1 MPRRTHDEAM
11 QTRNRILDAAAE
23 HCAQRGYEALSLELV
38 AETAGVTRGAIY
50 HHFEGKEGLFRALV
64 IRRLEWMGRAI
75 ERAAAEAA
83 EAAVTEAAA
92 VAPRAHTAD
101 PGSREWRGLVAGCV
115 AFLRESQDPAYQRII
130 LLDGPAV
137 LGIEA
142 WQDLDSQ
149 YTTKSLVEALHDL
162 ERSGEIDVPD
172 VVAAGEA
179 LSGAMNQ
186 LSLWV
191 CAGHDLRLAEQ
202 TIEALLAGIRSSSA
216 R

>member
-1 MPRRTHDEAM
+1 MPRRTHDEALR
-11 QTRNRILDAAAE
+11 TRNRILDAATDL
-23 HCAQRGYEALSLELV
+23 CAQHGYEALSLEVV

-50 HHFEGKEGLFRALV
+50 HHFAGKEGLFQALV

-75 ERAAAEAA
+75 ERAAAEAGA
-83 EAAVTEAAA
+83 VAVTEAATA
-92 VAPRAHTAD
+92 ARRAHTTDAD
-101 PGSREWRGLVAGCV
+101 SREWRGLVAGCV

-142 WQDLDSQ
+142 WQALDSQ
-149 YTTKSLVEALHDL
+149 YTTHSLVDALYEL
-162 ERSGEIDVPD
+162 ERSGDIDVPD
-172 VVAAGEA
+172 VVAAAEA
-179 LSGAMNQ
+179 LSGSMNQ

-191 CAGHDLRLAEQ
+191 GAGHELRLAER
-202 TIEALLAGIRSSSA
+202 TIQALLAGIRSSSA